1 MSAVDWSWKLREALE
16 RVKTRY
22 DHIGRKTGQFF
33 PSPRVVY
40 PPEAETAVLK
50 EWKTLVGTL
59 GDGFDVRTIDVLEV
73 TSSVVDDLGAENVV
87 EVLTNPMPGASPEAE
102 LGSMWTTALAA
113 RVKELSAGRGRGRTV
128 VVLERLAALY
138 PATGPRAVMQNLWD
152 CEQEALEGPV
162 IVLIPG
168 TLVEPRVYLFLDR
181 REEFMYR
188 GDIL

>member
-1 MSAVDWSWKLREALE
+1 MNSTVDWSWKLREALE

-22 DHIGRKTGQFF
+22 DHIGRKTGAPFLA
-33 PSPRVVY
+33 VVY
-40 PPEAETAVLK
+40 PPEAEAAVLK
-50 EWKTLVGTL
+50 EWKTLAGTL
-59 GDGFDVRTIDVLEV
+59 GSGFDVRTIDVLEV
-73 TSSVVDDLGAENVV
+73 TSSVIDKLGAENIV

-102 LGSMWTTALAA
+102 LGSMWVSALAA
-113 RVKELSAGRGRGRTV
+113 RVKESTLGRGQRRTV
-128 VVLERLAALY
+128 VVLEHLAALY

-152 CEQEALEGPV
+152 SEQQALEGPV

-168 TLVEPRVYLFLDR
+168 TLVEARVYLFADR